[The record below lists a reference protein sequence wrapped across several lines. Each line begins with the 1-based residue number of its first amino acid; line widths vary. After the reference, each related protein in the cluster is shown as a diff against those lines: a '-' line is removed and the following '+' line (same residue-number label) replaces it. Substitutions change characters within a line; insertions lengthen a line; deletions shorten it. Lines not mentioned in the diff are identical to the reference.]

1 MAEKP
6 GPLGSRTVSRNPRS
20 WSWIWV
26 GVCHPSEITIL
37 RPVRADGRQPN
48 ELRPVRITPNFI
60 EAADGS
66 ALMEIGRTRL
76 ICTASIDNNVPGWMR
91 GQGRGWVTAEYGML
105 PGSTG
110 DRKPRDISK
119 GKLDG
124 RSSEIQRLIGRS
136 LRAVTDLTA
145 LGERSVWV
153 DCDVIQADGGTRC
166 AGIVGGYVAL
176 ALALGTLVAAGEL
189 PALPF
194 TTPVAAISVGIV
206 DGEPRL
212 DLPYEEDSRAEVD
225 MNVVMTGD
233 GRLVEVQSTAEGRT
247 FSPRDLSALVELA
260 LGSLSAIRVAQDEA
274 LRA

>member
-1 MAEKP
+1 
-6 GPLGSRTVSRNPRS
+6 
-20 WSWIWV
+20 
-26 GVCHPSEITIL
+26 
-37 RPVRADGRQPN
+37 VRADGRRPD
-48 ELRPVRITPNFI
+48 ELRPIHITPHFI
-60 EAADGS
+60 ENAAGS
-66 ALMEIGRTRL
+66 ALVEVGKTRL
-76 ICTASIDNNVPGWMR
+76 ICTASIDENVPGWMR

-110 DRKPRDISK
+110 DRKARDISK

-176 ALALGTLVAAGEL
+176 SLALRRLVEAGKIE
-189 PALPF
+189 ALPF
-194 TTPVAAISVGIV
+194 TNAVAAISVGIV
-206 DGEPRL
+206 DGERLL
-212 DLPYEEDSRAEVD
+212 DLPYTEDSRAEVD

-233 GRLVEVQSTAEGRT
+233 GQLVEVQSTAEGRT
-247 FSPRDLSALVELA
+247 FSPADLAALVELA
-260 LGSLSAIRVAQDEA
+260 LGALPAIRNAQEA
-274 LRA
+274 AITA